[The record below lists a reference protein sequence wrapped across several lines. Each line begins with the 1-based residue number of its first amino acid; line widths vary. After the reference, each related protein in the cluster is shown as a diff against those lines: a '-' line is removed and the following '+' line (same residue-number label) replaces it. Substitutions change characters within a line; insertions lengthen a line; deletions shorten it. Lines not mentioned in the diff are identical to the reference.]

1 MKKAR
6 MAIEKAVRRVMRSVA
21 VALNWVSRGHVRPND
36 VTIAALVMH
45 IPIAIV
51 IATDHLMWGAIL
63 VVIFGLFDTLDGELA
78 RLQNRVSDLGGLLD
92 TVSDRIKELALYCG
106 ILYLFATNG
115 QSVWFLLAT
124 MVACGASLITPFVKA
139 KGEAIIATYGHEFSY
154 DKLNRMFKGGF
165 LPFEVRMAIIVA
177 GLLIGMKV
185 LPWLMVAM
193 AVLVTISMLQR
204 LVSIIR
210 SLR

>member
-1 MKKAR
+1 M
-6 MAIEKAVRRVMRSVA
+6 MIEKSVRRVMRSVA
-21 VALNWVSRGHVRPND
+21 VGLNWVSRGHVRPND
-36 VTIAALVMH
+36 ITIAALLMH

-51 IATDHLMWGAIL
+51 IATDHLMWAAIL
-63 VVIFGLFDTLDGELA
+63 VIIFGLFDALDGELA

-106 ILYLFATNG
+106 ILYLLSTTG
-115 QSVWFLLAT
+115 QSVWYLLAT
-124 MVACGASLITPFVKA
+124 MIACGASLITPFVKA

-165 LPFEVRMAIIVA
+165 LPFEVRMSVIIV
-177 GLLIGMKV
+177 GLLIGMRV

-193 AVLVTISMLQR
+193 AVLVTFSMLQR